1 MARKKK
7 NDDGELPMDIEQTAA
22 DKLAEGVVKLTKR
35 IEKLEAKQ
43 APMLDDL
50 SEAMLKEKRF
60 SIVCDGKTLKRQVIE
75 EKVKIKIASVK
86 TA

>member
-7 NDDGELPMDIEQTAA
+7 TNDGELDMPIEQSPA
-22 DKLAEGVVKLTKR
+22 DILAEGVVKLTKR

-50 SEAMLKEKRF
+50 SDAMLKEKRF
-60 SIVCDGKTLKRQVIE
+60 SIVCDGKTLKRQVTQ
-75 EKVKIKIASVK
+75 EKVQIKIASVK

>member
-1 MARKKK
+1 MARKPKVK
-7 NDDGELPMDIEQTAA
+7 DGELDMPIEQSPA
-22 DKLAEGVVKLTKR
+22 DKLAEGVVKITKR

-50 SEAMLKEKRF
+50 SEAMLNEKRY
-60 SIVCDGKTLKRQVIE
+60 SIVCDGKTLKRQVTE